1 MKDLYIMRGENC
13 YHFDHGNDSASGEV
27 ELTMRKT
34 AMGWNIEVI
43 ELTGCWDI
51 DTPKFLWV
59 ANTAREAFYD
69 CMHALRYIE
78 RRRAILK
85 RA

>member
-1 MKDLYIMRGENC
+1 MKDLYIVHGKD
-13 YHFDHGNDSASGEV
+13 YYSFDHGNDSASGEV

-34 AMGWNIEVI
+34 EMGWNIEVTEI
-43 ELTGCWDI
+43 NWDENK
-51 DTPKFLWV
+51 TSFLWV
-59 ANTAREAFYD
+59 ANTAREAFKD

-85 RA
+85 RI